1 MLMNKTYFM
10 SSLRPLFK
18 SMLLCLCLTATEA
31 WASVFHTDIVVAGGS
46 TSGVTAALQA
56 SRSGA
61 DVVVV
66 EPTTWLGGMLTSAG
80 VGAVDGNYNMP
91 AGLWGE
97 FRDSLATHYGS
108 LDALKTGWVSN
119 VMFEP
124 SVGNRIFHNMMA
136 REKGITLWEE
146 SEVKAVSRNADGWS
160 IAVARKTGTT
170 DTIKARILID
180 ATELGDIAKI
190 CGVAYDTGM
199 ESRAVTHEDIAPLK
213 ANNIVQ
219 DLTYVAILK
228 DYGHDVTIPRP
239 EGYNPNDFACCC
251 INSHCVTPKEP
262 NRMWS
267 KDMMLSYGRL
277 PGGKYMLNWPIEGND
292 YYANMIDM
300 SPMERAEAVR
310 KAKNHTLSYVYF
322 IQHELGF
329 SNLGLADDEFP
340 TTDRLPF
347 IPYHRESRR
356 IHGKVRFTLNHMT
369 APFTQPQP
377 LYRTGIAVG
386 DYPVDHHHTRYTGDE
401 QLPDLHFHPVPSFSL
416 PLGTML
422 PKEGCEG
429 LIVAEKSVS
438 VSNIANG
445 ATRLQPVVMQ
455 IGQAAGALAALA
467 VKEDKT
473 LSDVPVRDVQ
483 KVLLEA
489 GGYLMP
495 YVDIAKDSL
504 IFKPCQ
510 RIGATGIMRGRGM
523 TVEWHNKTL
532 FRPDTTVVWSDLA
545 GLYDVYPHAK
555 KIMEKKI
562 MKMIGG
568 TAVGNNINAE
578 KGMTVGD
585 GLTLITNIARQER
598 QGNRSNVL
606 KLMRQL
612 AHDYGFSIDDRQRDL
627 KRGELAV
634 LIDGVLNPFE
644 NRQVDIEGYFTA
656 EKVK

>member
-1 MLMNKTYFM
+1 M
-10 SSLRPLFK
+10 SKNNLKSLIKP
-18 SMLLCLCLTATEA
+18 MLLCLCLTATGA
-31 WASVFHTDIVVAGGS
+31 WASVFHTDIIVAGGS

-61 DVVVV
+61 KVTVV
-66 EPTTWLGGMLTSAG
+66 EPTTWLGGMLTAAG

-97 FRDSLATHYGS
+97 FRDSLAVHYGG

-124 SVGNRIFHNMMA
+124 SVGNRIFHNMVSK
-136 REKGITLWEE
+136 ENGITLWEK
-146 SEVKAVSRNADGWS
+146 SEIKSVRHDDGGWTVAVERGPGK
-160 IAVARKTGTT
+160 V
-170 DTIKARILID
+170 DTLKARILID
-180 ATELGDIAKI
+180 ATELGDIARM

-199 ESRAVTHEDIAPLK
+199 ESRNVTHEDIAPLQ

-251 INSHCVTPKEP
+251 INDHCVTPKEP

-300 SPMERAEAVR
+300 SSLEREEAVR
-310 KAKNHTLSYVYF
+310 KAKNHTLCYVYF

-340 TTDRLPF
+340 TADRLPF

-369 APFTQPQP
+369 APYSQQQP

-401 QLPDLHFHPVPSFSL
+401 QLPDLHFHPVPSFGL

-422 PKEGCEG
+422 PKDGPTG
-429 LIVAEKSVS
+429 LVVAEKSVS

-455 IGQAAGALAALA
+455 IGQAAGALAAIA
-467 VKEDKT
+467 VKEGKE
-473 LSDVPVRDVQ
+473 LADVPVREVQ
-483 KVLLEA
+483 QVVLDA

-495 YVDIAKDSL
+495 YVDVPKDSI

-510 RIGATGIMRGRGM
+510 RIGATGIMRGRGV
-523 TVEWHNKTL
+523 TIEWHNKTL
-532 FRPDTTVVWSDLA
+532 FRPDTTVVWSDLE
-545 GLYDVYPHAK
+545 GLADVYPHAPK
-555 KIMEKKI
+555 ATYNRKH
-562 MKMIGG
+562 
-568 TAVGNNINAE
+568 NNINENDRLNVA
-578 KGMTVGD
+578 D
-585 GLTLITNIARQER
+585 GISLITDIAKREKLA
-598 QGNRSNVL
+598 NRKTVFKQMR
-606 KLMRQL
+606 KL
-612 AHDYGFSIDDRQRDL
+612 ASDYGFSIDDIQRAL

-634 LIDGVLNPFE
+634 LIDGVLHPFE
-644 NRQVDIEGYFTA
+644 NKQVDIEGFFMTG
-656 EKVK
+656 ESK